1 MISKEV
7 TETKSILAYHDDAVP
22 DPDLEI
28 RGRGGGSSR
37 PLDRGGEPSQKNVP
51 FRPQF
56 GLKIKEGPAPS
67 LDPPL

>member
-28 RGRGGGSSR
+28 RGRGGGH
-37 PLDRGGEPSQKNVP
+37 P
-51 FRPQF
+51 
-56 GLKIKEGPAPS
+56 
-67 LDPPL
+67 DP